1 MNVKLECI
9 PCFFKQVQKIC
20 SECEIDK
27 FKCMDYFKKVSDTIL
42 DEKNFSKTPPEISM
56 KIYEIL
62 SNGDENYDPYRDK
75 KEKLSK
81 KLLKIENLLREEIN
95 KSDDRI
101 LTGLKLA
108 ISGNIIDFGA
118 KDDVDF
124 GEIFKNIEKV
134 KNFLPDVKTL
144 DKFKKDLDSAKKIL
158 YIGDNSGEIIF
169 DKIFIEVLPREKIT
183 FVVRGGPIIN
193 DVTLKD
199 AKTVGLTKIV
209 NVIDTGLKMPGL
221 LPKLSSREFLK
232 EYSECDMV
240 ISKGQGN
247 FETLEGEDKNIYF
260 LFQAKCPVIANYLG
274 LPINQFVFY
283 NRELGNG

>member
-27 FKCMDYFKKVSDTIL
+27 FKCMDYFKKVSDMIL

-169 DKIFIEVLPREKIT
+169 DKIFIEILPKEKIT